1 MPQGVCL
8 KHLDILSLDRKFK
21 LNKGRIKDLPLLHS
35 LGQHLGEIQQE
46 MMHYLFYLWKHGK
59 RLGSRMAWLYKCA
72 EFWGRDHGD
81 RGKKDQLKHF
91 VLIQPAR
98 HNLKPLEKQPP
109 SMHGC
114 SWGLGLASRRDS
126 SV

>member
-46 MMHYLFYLWKHGK
+46 MMHYLFYLWKGDT
-59 RLGSRMAWLYKCA
+59 
-72 EFWGRDHGD
+72 GRGWDPGW
-81 RGKKDQLKHF
+81 
-91 VLIQPAR
+91 
-98 HNLKPLEKQPP
+98 
-109 SMHGC
+109 HGC
-114 SWGLGLASRRDS
+114 TNVQS
-126 SV
+126 SGGETTGTGGRKTNSSTLS